1 MDRAGF
7 GVEAFFRQPHTV
19 FKEIWVSPKIK
30 ALPSWVSICCGFVAQ
45 LVSTVD
51 KILTDN
57 GSIASCTGLTF
68 IMRGILSLT
77 SLEFRLSI
85 VFTLV
90 KNVRLFIKKLGIRTP
105 LLTVYCNCVICW
117 L

>member
-7 GVEAFFRQPHTV
+7 GVEAFFRQSHTV

-77 SLEFRLSI
+77 HFSGVQTFRSFY
-85 VFTLV
+85 VGE
-90 KNVRLFIKKLGIRTP
+90 KCE
-105 LLTVYCNCVICW
+105 TVYQEAGNKNAIVDGI